1 MKKENNNSLLEE
13 KAFLETRLEELR
25 KLPFI
30 KVNPKNPVQQKTTP
44 AGRQYKELLQQYI
57 NLIKA
62 LEKLSE
68 NENEISPL
76 REWLNNH
83 TKMED

>member
-1 MKKENNNSLLEE
+1 MKKEKSNNLLEE
-13 KAFLETRLEELR
+13 KTFLENRLEELR

-30 KVNPKNPVQQKTTP
+30 KFNPKNPTQQRTTP
-44 AGRQYKELLQQYI
+44 AGKQYKELLQQYI

-83 TKMED
+83 IKMED

>member
-44 AGRQYKELLQQYI
+44 AGKQYKELLQQYI

>member
-13 KAFLETRLEELR
+13 KSFLETRLEELR

-62 LEKLSE
+62 LERLSE
-68 NENEISPL
+68 NEDEISPL
-76 REWLNNH
+76 REWLNSH
-83 TKMED
+83 IKDS

>member
-1 MKKENNNSLLEE
+1 MV
-13 KAFLETRLEELR
+13 FLETRLEELR

>member
-1 MKKENNNSLLEE
+1 MKKEKSNNLLEE
-13 KAFLETRLEELR
+13 KVFLENRLEELR

-30 KVNPKNPVQQKTTP
+30 KVNPKNLSQQKTTP
-44 AGRQYKELLQQYI
+44 AGKQYKELLQQYI

-83 TKMED
+83 LGKGA

>member
-13 KAFLETRLEELR
+13 KAFLETQLEELR

-44 AGRQYKELLQQYI
+44 AGKQYKELLQQYI

>member
-44 AGRQYKELLQQYI
+44 AGKQYKELLQQYI

-62 LEKLSE
+62 LERLSE

-83 TKMED
+83 LGKGA

>member
-1 MKKENNNSLLEE
+1 MKKEKSNNLLEE
-13 KAFLETRLEELR
+13 KTFLESRLEELR

-30 KVNPKNPVQQKTTP
+30 KVNPKNPIQQKTTP
-44 AGRQYKELLQQYI
+44 AGKQYKELLQQYI

-62 LEKLSE
+62 LEKLSAD
-68 NENEISPL
+68 ENEISPL

-83 TKMED
+83 LKED